1 MSKMNSLKSM
11 SAYSQAEKNALVE
24 SDDPHAMV
32 VVLFDELLRRMKVT
46 RVL

>member
-11 SAYSQAEKNALVE
+11 SAYSQAENALVE

-32 VVLFDELLRRMKVT
+32 VVLLMNYLKNVVLL
-46 RVL
+46 